1 MPEESKYSITSRA
14 GPQPRKSNKKIR
26 GGAERKEPQSSPC
39 VWGQLGLIAA
49 RLPACGACNKAQPGT
64 RGHAPHC
71 GFANGLGRL
80 RGNSEYASGAN
91 FLRCLLPSATLAPQR
106 FFIACCGCALR
117 GRYSPL
123 RAHPRKSRMP
133 SQATSGWANVACNC
147 PHTR

>member
-1 MPEESKYSITSRA
+1 M
-14 GPQPRKSNKKIR
+14 
-26 GGAERKEPQSSPC
+26 
-39 VWGQLGLIAA
+39 WGQLGQSAK
-49 RLPACGACNKAQPGT
+49 RLPAYGACNKAQPGT

-147 PHTR
+147 PHTREENYELQNRPPREEREDLLEVSQELAILVPWN